1 MSDITKS
8 TKIDLIPNDAVN
20 HPSHYNT
27 GNIEVIEYIRDKLTP
42 EQYVGYCMGNV
53 LKYCSRWQ
61 HKDGLQD
68 LEKAYVYLGWAIDK
82 LKSEDLN
89 VEDVKEAVDAMT
101 DMVKQQMIEEAEL
114 DRIHEEGEM
123 G

>member
-1 MSDITKS
+1 MSNIIKS
-8 TKIDLIPNDAVN
+8 DENNSIPNDAVN

-68 LEKAYVYLGWAIDK
+68 LEKAHVYLGWAIDK
-82 LKSEDLN
+82 LKSEISN
-89 VEDVKEAVDAMT
+89 GEDVNKTVDSLIN
-101 DMVKQQMIEEAEL
+101 MVKQQMIEEAEL
-114 DRIHEEGEM
+114 ARINEEGEM